1 MRETR
6 QTVAHHRFSRWN
18 YFPVLWQPLSVF
30 TFSSRS
36 LFLPRFV
43 TTLEFHGNRCEKL
56 SIILLSQNFYGIIN
70 SWYRNEMYFGNKQLN
85 IVKIFYAYQRW
96 KRCRN
101 SYYFI
106 TMKLKLNTFKSETVI
121 TIALLF
127 LKKQKK
133 KFFHLKGNGYGK
145 LSKLISRVISNYDSC
160 FAWQRYRIKISN
172 EPVASVIIFNRANYS
187 LMKSKHRSKR
197 SVRHLV
203 CFRFRSWNVLSL
215 PAISNLHCRD
225 SNRTVSARMAFAATR
240 H

>member
-96 KRCRN
+96 RRCRN

-133 KFFHLKGNGYGK
+133 KKKILPFKRQRIQQTFKVDIACYIELRF
-145 LSKLISRVISNYDSC
+145 LFRVT
-160 FAWQRYRIKISN
+160 
-172 EPVASVIIFNRANYS
+172 E
-187 LMKSKHRSKR
+187 
-197 SVRHLV
+197 
-203 CFRFRSWNVLSL
+203 
-215 PAISNLHCRD
+215 
-225 SNRTVSARMAFAATR
+225 VS

>member
-30 TFSSRS
+30 TFSSGS

-43 TTLEFHGNRCEKL
+43 TTLEFRGNRCEKL

-70 SWYRNEMYFGNKQLN
+70 SWYRNKMHFGNKRLN
-85 IVKIFYAYQRW
+85 IVKIFYVYQEW

-106 TMKLKLNTFKSETVI
+106 
-121 TIALLF
+121 
-127 LKKQKK
+127 KK
-133 KFFHLKGNGYGK
+133 KKKGKMRETNFLHLKGNGYGK

-172 EPVASVIIFNRANYS
+172 DPVASVIIFNRTNYS
-187 LMKSKHRSKR
+187 LVKSKHRSKR
-197 SVRHLV
+197 SVRHLA

-215 PAISNLHCRD
+215 PAISNFHCRD
-225 SNRTVSARMAFAATR
+225 SNRNVSARMAFAATR